1 MRKGR
6 KFTPS
11 LIEKWLK
18 EGRGKGVFS
27 EFKPLHQVTR
37 GDPGS
42 SGLSRIL
49 NISSRPHHLLSDKE
63 YVAYLFA
70 RIVPGLVD
78 IREQFHL
85 SQDDSRHELSAYSL
99 SYWSDL
105 LPGTLTIAKEL
116 GIKHPRIQ
124 NRKDAPWPNST
135 DLLLTL
141 KRDDTLSL
149 LAISVKP
156 DSKLSDRVK
165 NSIALEKRYWEV
177 RDVDFLLI
185 TPETYLESVMINM
198 TVYSPWG
205 HDRNSSAEL
214 LLRIKS
220 FASDI
225 DGLPL
230 SHALR
235 TVKDR
240 LNVSDQEAQ
249 GLFWECVWKGILPID
264 LNRKATPG
272 TPINLITLKDF
283 WGQNPVASRRSAWLS

>member
-18 EGRGKGVFS
+18 EGRGTGVFS
-27 EFKPLHQVTR
+27 GFKPLHQVTR

-42 SGLSRIL
+42 SGLSRIMNL
-49 NISSRPHHLLSDKE
+49 SSRPHHLLSDKE

-85 SQDDSRHELSAYSL
+85 SQEDSRHELSAYSL
-99 SYWSDL
+99 GYWSGL
-105 LPGTLTIAKEL
+105 FPGTLTIAKEF

-124 NRKDAPWPNST
+124 NRTDAPWPNST

-141 KRDDTLSL
+141 KRDGSLSL

-165 NSIALEKRYWEV
+165 KLIELEKRYWEA
-177 RDVDFLLI
+177 RSVDFLLI

-198 TVYSPWG
+198 TTYSPWG
-205 HDRNSSAEL
+205 HDRSSSAEL

-220 FASDI
+220 FSKDI

-235 TVKDR
+235 TIKDR
-240 LNVSDQEAQ
+240 LNVSNQEAQ
-249 GLFWECVWKGILPID
+249 NLFWECVWKGILPVD
-264 LNRKATPG
+264 LNRKASPG
-272 TPINLITLKDF
+272 TPINLIILKDF
-283 WGQNPVASRRSAWLS
+283 WKQNPVASRRSAWLS

>member
-6 KFTPS
+6 KFTPY

-37 GDPGS
+37 RDPGS
-42 SGLSRIL
+42 SGLSRIM

-124 NRKDAPWPNST
+124 NRIDVPWPNST

-141 KRDDTLSL
+141 KRDDALSL
-149 LAISVKP
+149 LAVSVKP

-165 NSIALEKRYWEV
+165 NLIALEKRYWEV
-177 RDVDFLLI
+177 RAVDFLLI

-205 HDRNSSAEL
+205 HDKSSSAEL

-230 SHALR
+230 SQALR

-249 GLFWECVWKGILPID
+249 GLFWECVWKGILPVD
-264 LNRKATPG
+264 LNRKPTPG
-272 TPINLITLKDF
+272 TPVNLIPLKDF
-283 WGQNPVASRRSAWLS
+283 WKQNPVASRRSAWLS